1 MTTQQQQSLR
11 GRLRH
16 GWGISLCAMLVAVLL
31 PVAAP
36 AQTASSSAGVGPF
49 AIETARGRINA
60 KLLKRDKETLW
71 VMTEAA
77 AGGNYE
83 AGLPLAELKMIE
95 MPVPRVF
102 DLAAVAASAEQMRV
116 AHDGLDR
123 LINTLRPFR
132 GLPGVIVDD
141 AMLRKGQLYARQG
154 QWRDAVRQ
162 YEDVL
167 QQPYASEQK
176 AAARLGAGIAY
187 ELSGDHASALKYL
200 EGVEMPEDDEDL
212 LSSAMFAR
220 ASANVATGRYDAAIM
235 DYLQLV
241 VFHPFVQNNE
251 ARCLEAV
258 LPCYVEIKD
267 WESLYKTVQ
276 WLRKEYPAAPE
287 TRRAE
292 ELFEEH
298 RKELEAAGQF
308 VDAQAEPAAATPAA
322 AGDETKPAETAP
334 ATNAAVIED
343 IEVD

>member
-1 MTTQQQQSLR
+1 MSGR
-11 GRLRH
+11 G
-16 GWGISLCAMLVAVLL
+16 IALCAMLACLL
-31 PVAAP
+31 GPAAAQ
-36 AQTASSSAGVGPF
+36 AQTATAASAGVGPF
-49 AIETARGRINA
+49 AIESVRGRVNA
-60 KLLKRDKETLW
+60 RLLRRDKETLW
-71 VMTEAA
+71 VMTESA
-77 AGGNYE
+77 AGGAYE
-83 AGLPLAELKMIE
+83 AGVPLAELKMIE

-102 DLAAVAASAEQMRV
+102 DLAATAATAEQQKA

-123 LINTLRPFR
+123 LISTLRPFR

-141 AMLRKGQLYARQG
+141 AILRKGRLYARQG

-167 QQPYASEQK
+167 QQPYESVQK

-187 ELSGDHASALKYL
+187 ELSGDHESALKYL
-200 EGVEMPEDDEDL
+200 EGVEMPEEDEDL
-212 LSSAMFAR
+212 ISSAVFAR
-220 ASANVATGRYDAAIM
+220 ASAKVAVGRHDAAIM
-235 DYLQLV
+235 DYLLLV

-292 ELFEEH
+292 EIFEEH

-308 VDAQAEPAAATPAA
+308 VDGGAAAPV
-322 AGDETKPAETAP
+322 TAP
-334 ATNAAVIED
+334 AEGDEAAPAEAAPAAGEATIED

>member
-1 MTTQQQQSLR
+1 MNGKTG
-11 GRLRH
+11 GRVLV
-16 GWGISLCAMLVAVLL
+16 LCAMLACLL
-31 PVAAP
+31 GPAAAQ
-36 AQTASSSAGVGPF
+36 AQTATAAPAGVGPF
-49 AIETARGRINA
+49 AIESVRGRVNA
-60 KLLKRDKETLW
+60 RLLRRDKETLW
-71 VMTEAA
+71 VMTESA
-77 AGGNYE
+77 AGGAYE
-83 AGLPLAELKMIE
+83 AGVPLAELKMIE

-102 DLAAVAASAEQMRV
+102 DLAATAATADQQKA

-123 LINTLRPFR
+123 LISTLRPFR

-141 AMLRKGQLYARQG
+141 AILRKGRLYARQG

-167 QQPYASEQK
+167 QQPYESGQK

-187 ELSGDHASALKYL
+187 ELSGDHESALKYL
-200 EGVEMPEDDEDL
+200 EGVEMPEEDEDL
-212 LSSAMFAR
+212 ISSAVFAR
-220 ASANVATGRYDAAIM
+220 ASAKVAVGRHDAAIM
-235 DYLQLV
+235 DYLLLV

-292 ELFEEH
+292 EIFEEH

-308 VDAQAEPAAATPAA
+308 VDGGAAAPAAAPAEGNEAAPAEAAPAA
-322 AGDETKPAETAP
+322 GE
-334 ATNAAVIED
+334 ATIED